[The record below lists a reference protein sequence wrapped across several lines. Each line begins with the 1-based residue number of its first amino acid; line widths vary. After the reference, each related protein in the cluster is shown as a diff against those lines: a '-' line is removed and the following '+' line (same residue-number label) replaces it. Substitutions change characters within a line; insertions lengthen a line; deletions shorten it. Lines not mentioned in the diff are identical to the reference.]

1 MLPEVKEQMPILL
14 CILLSQ
20 WLLMIVYKKRKK
32 KIKVQNKTDVKTST
46 TSQVR
51 LNCLH
56 YELESIKVHHLEKQ
70 FLLLWEMRVNIRGI
84 SIFAFYI
91 MITLFVCC
99 FSFLLS
105 LFEIK
110 SKKLKTECVGD
121 LTLCVYNWKGKL
133 PLQVFEDFLCHPW
146 PQ

>member
-32 KIKVQNKTDVKTST
+32 KIKVQNKTDVKKST

-56 YELESIKVHHLEKQ
+56 YELESIKVHHLEKHNFVVVRNARKYQ
-70 FLLLWEMRVNIRGI
+70 RDIYFCILHNDN
-84 SIFAFYI
+84 
-91 MITLFVCC
+91 FVCLL
-99 FSFLLS
+99 FFLFNVFIFLLS

-121 LTLCVYNWKGKL
+121 LTLCV
-133 PLQVFEDFLCHPW
+133 
-146 PQ
+146 

>member
-70 FLLLWEMRVNIRGI
+70 ILLL
-84 SIFAFYI
+84 
-91 MITLFVCC
+91 
-99 FSFLLS
+99 
-105 LFEIK
+105 
-110 SKKLKTECVGD
+110 
-121 LTLCVYNWKGKL
+121 
-133 PLQVFEDFLCHPW
+133 
-146 PQ
+146 

>member
-1 MLPEVKEQMPILL
+1 MLPEVKERMPILL

-70 FLLLWEMRVNIRGI
+70 ILLL
-84 SIFAFYI
+84 
-91 MITLFVCC
+91 
-99 FSFLLS
+99 
-105 LFEIK
+105 
-110 SKKLKTECVGD
+110 
-121 LTLCVYNWKGKL
+121 
-133 PLQVFEDFLCHPW
+133 
-146 PQ
+146 